1 MKVAFPTEADLG
13 LDSPVF
19 GHFGS
24 APFFIIV
31 DSDTGAFESAGNTD
45 LHHAHGQCEPLNALD
60 GRTVDAVVVG
70 GIGGGALQ
78 KLGRAGLKTFR
89 AIEGTVQD
97 NLNLLQ
103 SGKLP
108 EFGMFQT
115 CAGHGPDGDCSH

>member
-1 MKVAFPTEADLG
+1 MKIAFPTEADMG
-13 LDSPVF
+13 LDGPVF
-19 GHFGS
+19 GHFCS
-24 APFFIIV
+24 APNFIIV
-31 DSDTGAFESAGNTD
+31 DSNSGDFESIGNTD
-45 LHHAHGQCEPLNALD
+45 LHHAHGQCEPLRALD

-70 GIGGGALQ
+70 GIGGGALR
-78 KLGRAGLKTFR
+78 KLGKAGVKTFR

-115 CAGHGPDGDCSH
+115 CAGHGPDHHCSH